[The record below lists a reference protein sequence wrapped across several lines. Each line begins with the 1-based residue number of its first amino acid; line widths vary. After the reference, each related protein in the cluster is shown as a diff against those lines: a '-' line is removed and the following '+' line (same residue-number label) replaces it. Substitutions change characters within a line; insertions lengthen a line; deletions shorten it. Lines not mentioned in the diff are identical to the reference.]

1 MSRYQ
6 NVLQQSVGIR
16 QNAYR
21 GTAVPV
27 YDLVRTGI
35 PGKQKDVELQVPD
48 MIVHKAQENI
58 SASGVDRVPYPDRVC
73 FQHALAV
80 CFHPI
85 APVREI
91 RYFSFFLLSFLLNH
105 HFHFPA
111 QLVGG
116 FTLRDLLD
124 KSWQQVSSLLR
135 PGTCLQFLSRKGF
148 SIPTAR
154 GFSSNVAN
162 SRSRAF
168 PNHIFMREEVPTSM
182 CTR

>member
-1 MSRYQ
+1 MYYNNPSASGKMLTVVQQYRCMISY
-6 NVLQQSVGIR
+6 VL
-16 QNAYR
+16 AY
-21 GTAVPV
+21 
-27 YDLVRTGI
+27 LVNKKTSSY
-35 PGKQKDVELQVPD
+35 QVPD